1 MKKVA
6 IVGSFVT
13 DLTALTPHLPEPG
26 ETVLGSRF
34 QMGPGGKGAN
44 QAAAAKRAGAD
55 LVFSTKLGR
64 DSFAQ
69 IALESFRR
77 DGLPTRYVFQ
87 TDGAPTGAAL
97 IMVDSAS
104 KQNEIVVVSG
114 ACGTYDGNDL
124 SQLDGM
130 LEGCEYLLLQLEINM
145 DATLRLIDMAY
156 EKGIRVIL
164 NPAPVTELPREKYRK
179 LYLVTPNEVEA
190 RLLTGISCDDDA
202 GCRDAAQYFM
212 DSGVENVI
220 ITLGKRGAFLA
231 GRGESLW
238 FKNYDVSVVDTTGA
252 GDAFNGGLLAGLS
265 QGMTLAQAAQFGT
278 VTANLAVTKFGTALA
293 MPSRQEIEDFL
304 AAHSAAFTD

>member
-6 IVGSFVT
+6 VVGSFVT

-69 IALESFRR
+69 IALDSFRR
-77 DGLPTRYVFQ
+77 DGLSTQYVFQ
-87 TDGAPTGAAL
+87 TDDAPTGAAV
-97 IMVDSAS
+97 IMVDSSS

-114 ACGTYDGNDL
+114 ACGTYDGSDL
-124 SQLDGM
+124 SRLDAM

-145 DATLRLIDMAY
+145 DATLRLIDLAH

-164 NPAPVTELPREKYRK
+164 NPAPVTELPREVYRK

-190 RLLTGISCDDDA
+190 RLLTGIACDDDA
-202 GCRDAAQYFM
+202 GCRSAARYFL

-220 ITLGKRGAFLA
+220 ITLGRRGACLVNRA
-231 GRGESLW
+231 ETMW
-238 FKNYDVSVVDTTGA
+238 FENYDVPVVDTTGA

-265 QGMTLAQAAQFGT
+265 QGMSLAQAAQFGT
-278 VTANLAVTKFGTALA
+278 VTANLAVTKLGTALA
-293 MPSRQEIEDFL
+293 MPSRQEIEDFI
-304 AAHSAAFTD
+304 AQHSPL